1 MMTGPRRQLAIAE
14 PAQLTAQ
21 GLRADRD
28 RELVPDP
35 LRQIEQPP
43 AHHAMRR
50 RDRSVLDDLRQC
62 PAVLLVKQ
70 WRRARRLA
78 VDQTVGTLGV
88 ETDYPVAHDLKRHAA
103 DPRRLAARPAIIDRR
118 KDRKST
124 RLNSSHSCASR
135 MPTS

>member
-70 WRRARRLA
+70 WRRARTEEHTPELKSQMRISYA
-78 VDQTVGTLGV
+78 VYSFKQKNPTHTTYQHTKNDQT
-88 ETDYPVAHDLKRHAA
+88 ETYLQEIHYQ
-103 DPRRLAARPAIIDRR
+103 I
-118 KDRKST
+118 
-124 RLNSSHSCASR
+124 N
-135 MPTS
+135 PTDHNKNK

>member
-1 MMTGPRRQLAIAE
+1 MMTGPRRQLAIAG
-14 PAQLTAQ
+14 PAQRTAQ

-62 PAVLLVKQ
+62 PAVIPVRQ

-78 VDQTVGTLGV
+78 VDQTVGTPGV
-88 ETDYPVAHDLKRHAA
+88 GTDRSEEHTYELQSLMRISYAVFCLQKQKQHKTVN
-103 DPRRLAARPAIIDRR
+103 
-118 KDRKST
+118 KM
-124 RLNSSHSCASR
+124 NN
-135 MPTS
+135 